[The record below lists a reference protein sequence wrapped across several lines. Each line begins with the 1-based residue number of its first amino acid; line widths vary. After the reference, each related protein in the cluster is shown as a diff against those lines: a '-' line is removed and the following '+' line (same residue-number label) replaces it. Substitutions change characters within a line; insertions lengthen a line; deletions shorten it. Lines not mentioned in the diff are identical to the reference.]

1 MWSRLIKKTL
11 LLLEVSYGT
20 RDIVATRYNEMKDV
34 HRIEKET
41 IEIKGTLIAL
51 DTKNKRFKFRLE
63 EGSIR
68 SGVVTDEFIKSGAV
82 EIPKMYEATI
92 DIEKKIDVNQR
103 CYEVTYFLKKLV

>member
-51 DTKNKRFKFRLE
+51 DTKNKRFRLE